1 MQVML
6 SLQSA
11 SLLLLV
17 LLLPTRWCFELLLKY
32 LVSSIIVMLEGLK
45 VRYVLLERF
54 GCEVLDGLAKE

>member
-1 MQVML
+1 MQSDAL
-6 SLQSA
+6 TA
-11 SLLLLV
+11 SLLLLIV

-45 VRYVLLERF
+45 VWCVRLGRC